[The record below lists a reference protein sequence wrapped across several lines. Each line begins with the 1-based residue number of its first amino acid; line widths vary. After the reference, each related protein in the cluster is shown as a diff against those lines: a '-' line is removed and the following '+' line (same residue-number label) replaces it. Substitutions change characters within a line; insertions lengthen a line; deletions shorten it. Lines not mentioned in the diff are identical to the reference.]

1 MLTYEELNQIN
12 DTIRHEASAGL
23 LFLGRRISPLSSG
36 SEYLQGCRA
45 CLVQRDTTMRADRVF
60 A

>member
-36 SEYLQGCRA
+36 SEYL
-45 CLVQRDTTMRADRVF
+45 
-60 A
+60 